1 MKVLRQGDVI
11 LIPTSKRPSA
21 SATRVSDSGR
31 TILAYGEVT
40 GHAHEVVTAVPGEV
54 ALDDVPAQQLFQEQ
68 DGSRLLVCRVP
79 CALTHQEHSTLA
91 LDATTYEVRK
101 QTEWS
106 LDQARQVA
114 D

>member
-1 MKVLRQGDVI
+1 MKVFRQGDVI
-11 LIPTSKRPSA
+11 LIECLKRPSA
-21 SATRVSDSGR
+21 AATVVVDRGR

-40 GHAHEVVTAVPGEV
+40 GHAHEVVTAGEV
-54 ALDDVPAQQLFQEQ
+54 ALDDVVPTQQLFQEA

-79 CALTHQEHSTLA
+79 CMLTHQEHSVIA

-106 LDQARQVA
+106 RDQARQVA